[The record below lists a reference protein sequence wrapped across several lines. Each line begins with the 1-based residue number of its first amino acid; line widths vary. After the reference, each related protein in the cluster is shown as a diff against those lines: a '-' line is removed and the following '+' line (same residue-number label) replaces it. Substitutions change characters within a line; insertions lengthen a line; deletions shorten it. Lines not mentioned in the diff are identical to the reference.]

1 MSLYLFIILI
11 ITTKLNK
18 NNKNKLNNKRS
29 INYLIFLN
37 IIIYIYVNKLKIIFI
52 KYIKFNL
59 NIMKMKIIN
68 VLILNVSMVVDVIPI
83 WG

>member
-1 MSLYLFIILI
+1 MSLYLFITLI

-83 WG
+83 